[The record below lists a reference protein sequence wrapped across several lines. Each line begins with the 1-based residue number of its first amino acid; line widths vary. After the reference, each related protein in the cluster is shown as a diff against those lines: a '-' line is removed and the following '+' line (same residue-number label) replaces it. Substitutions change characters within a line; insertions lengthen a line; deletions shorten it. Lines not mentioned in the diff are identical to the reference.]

1 MTGQAVRSR
10 IIIIACFVTLSV
22 LSFVGLAELACGNY
36 PRDIAPW
43 PTSCKHVFQ
52 GVLSADPR
60 RIDVIHPGLEA
71 RPLHQGPPSCNLHW
85 CVTFARLLGRSN
97 TNWILVQMVST
108 IFVSFIQ
115 SGVKYWIF
123 SNVPDICSPTQASHL
138 TCPHNKVFF
147 SASAIWCVL
156 ILRVVHGGCSYDP
169 VFSIRG
175 LIGPSRQFGRGSIY
189 YPQLYAIIVGA
200 LLPFPFWI
208 MQRRRPDSWAKF
220 VSTPVVLLGVSFIP
234 PATGINYSAWFA
246 VGFVFQFIV
255 RKRNFAWW
263 SKYNYVTGAALD
275 CGLFFSR
282 YSLW

>member
-1 MTGQAVRSR
+1 
-10 IIIIACFVTLSV
+10 
-22 LSFVGLAELACGNY
+22 
-36 PRDIAPW
+36 
-43 PTSCKHVFQ
+43 
-52 GVLSADPR
+52 
-60 RIDVIHPGLEA
+60 
-71 RPLHQGPPSCNLHW
+71 
-85 CVTFARLLGRSN
+85 
-97 TNWILVQMVST
+97 VQLVST
-108 IFVSFIQ
+108 VFVSFVQ
-115 SGVKYWIF
+115 CGVKYWIF
-123 SNVPDICSPTQASHL
+123 SNVPDICSPTQSSHL

-156 ILRVVHGGCSYDP
+156 VPRLDHGGCLYDP

-246 VGFVFQFIV
+246 VGFVFQFII